1 MYYIMYNV
9 TGCASTF
16 KSPIFGCFFFLE
28 LCNRCYVFFFTAI
41 IENNFGDLHHVEVF
55 VLTGF
60 KGVVV
65 LVYIIFCKN
74 FDCFARRKAGFPSI
88 ANDLNTRKNCLE
100 LHNRQSSL

>member
-1 MYYIMYNV
+1 MSPVVHRLLKVQFSDVFFFSNYV
-9 TGCASTF
+9 TGVTF
-16 KSPIFGCFFFLE
+16 
-28 LCNRCYVFFFTAI
+28 FFFTAI